1 MPTALEYLL
10 LIPAIALPLL
20 VGFLGSIGMKDVI
33 ASKWYTELKKP
44 TFQPPS
50 WMFGVAWTILYILMG
65 IASWFV
71 WISPPSILRTVALVW
86 YIIQLAL
93 NALWSPLFFKWHKI
107 VAANILIFCLIL
119 AVLQTGVLFL
129 RISTPAGLLL
139 VPYILWLIFA
149 SALNTK
155 ISLLNR

>member
-1 MPTALEYLL
+1 MPSALEYLL

-20 VGFLGSIGMKDVI
+20 VGFLSSLGMKDVI
-33 ASKWYTELKKP
+33 SSKWYTELKKP

-65 IASWFV
+65 IASWFIL
-71 WISPPSILRTVALVW
+71 ISPSSILRTVALVW

-107 VAANILIFCLIL
+107 IAANILIFCLLL
-119 AVLQTGVLFL
+119 AVLQTTVLFL
-129 RISTPAGLLL
+129 RISTSAGLLL

-149 SALNTK
+149 SILNTN
-155 ISLLNR
+155 ISIKN